1 LSPNRAAKVVDSL
14 PTRTCGKEEVA
25 ELAINTPGRIRTC
38 DRRIR
43 NPLLY
48 PSELRAHYLKNRH

>member
-1 LSPNRAAKVVDSL
+1 LSPNPAAKVVDSL

-48 PSELRAHYLKNRH
+48 PSELRAHYQ